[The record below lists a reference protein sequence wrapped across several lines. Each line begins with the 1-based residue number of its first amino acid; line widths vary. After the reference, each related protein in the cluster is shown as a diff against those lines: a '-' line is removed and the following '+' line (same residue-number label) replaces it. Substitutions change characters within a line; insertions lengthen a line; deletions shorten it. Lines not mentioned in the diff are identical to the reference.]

1 MTPPTYSPWGE
12 IQWCQ
17 ELYPGAFEVS
27 TPSHGGV
34 MIRQDLATRLL
45 SRPAIACGFFDYGYL
60 CFEEDCDAPVAL
72 RELMDK
78 GCYQPPINQ
87 YYKPG
92 EYSRVINN
100 SLKTYHPEYWAFREG
115 VRRAKESQRGDHQR

>member
-1 MTPPTYSPWGE
+1 MMSPDYSPWGE
-12 IQWCQ
+12 VQGCR

-27 TPSHGGV
+27 TACHGGV
-34 MIRQDLATRLL
+34 MIQRELAARLL
-45 SRPAIACGFFDYGYL
+45 SRPAIACGFFDHGYL

-78 GCYQPPINQ
+78 GCCQPRVDE

-92 EYSRVINN
+92 EYSVIIDNI
-100 SLKTYHPEYWAFREG
+100 LKRYHPEYWAFREEH
-115 VRRAKESQRGDHQR
+115 RKAKEQQPREHQR

>member
-12 IQWCQ
+12 VQWYR
-17 ELYPGAFEVS
+17 ELYPGAYEVS

-45 SRPAIACGFFDYGYL
+45 SSPAIVCGFLDCGYL
-60 CFEEDCDAPVAL
+60 CFEEDCDAPVAI

-78 GCYQPPINQ
+78 GCCQPRTDQ

-92 EYSRVINN
+92 EYSSAIDN
-100 SLKTYHPEYWAFREG
+100 SLKTYHPEYWAFREKI
-115 VRRAKESQRGDHQR
+115 RQAKKSQRSDYQR